1 MAVAASAPKRWRR
14 RGMFGALAAL
24 ALLSILTFLGV
35 RRLGWW
41 LVVADPLKPA
51 RAILILSGGL
61 PFRAM
66 EGARLY
72 RQGWAPEVWVTQA
85 EYTEEEAA
93 MKQLGL
99 DWPGEDGPSVQVLEK
114 LGVPSGAILV
124 LPEPARNTAEEELS
138 ALDELRTVR
147 GGRIII
153 VTSRP
158 HTRRT
163 KTIWRALV
171 GDSPEAIVRPTT
183 EGPFDPAHWWRTT
196 RDVDA
201 VTHECLGLI
210 NVWFGFPA
218 RPGRR

>member
-1 MAVAASAPKRWRR
+1 MAVTASGSRLRR
-14 RGMFGALAAL
+14 RRWTLGAIVGLAAL
-24 ALLSILTFLGV
+24 SVLITLGA
-35 RRLGWW
+35 RRIGGW

-72 RQGWAPEVWVTQA
+72 RAGWAPEVWVTHA
-85 EYTEEEAA
+85 EYAEEEAV
-93 MKQLGL
+93 MKRLEL
-99 DWPGEDGPSVQVLEK
+99 EWPTEETYTMQILEK
-114 LGVPSGAILV
+114 LGVPSGAIRV
-124 LPEPARNTAEEELS
+124 LPEPIRNTAEEEL
-138 ALDELRTVR
+138 AAADELNRAK

-153 VTSRP
+153 VTSPP
-158 HTRRT
+158 HTRRA

-183 EGPFDPAHWWRTT
+183 EGPFDPRHWWRTT
-196 RDVDA
+196 RDVEA
-201 VTHECLGLI
+201 VTHECLGLV